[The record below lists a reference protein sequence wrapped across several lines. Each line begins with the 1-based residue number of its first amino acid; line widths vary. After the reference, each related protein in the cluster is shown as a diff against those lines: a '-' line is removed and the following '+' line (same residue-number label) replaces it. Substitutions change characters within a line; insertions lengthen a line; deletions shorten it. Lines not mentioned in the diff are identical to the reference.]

1 MPVVQMEEWLV
12 LLALREGNCT
22 RKTWSMLPS
31 YSVVERIEN
40 CLENGTLNVTLDT
53 HAYSSLV
60 MVVGAFLILVMNEVR
75 STREFSD
82 L

>member
-1 MPVVQMEEWLV
+1 
-12 LLALREGNCT
+12 
-22 RKTWSMLPS
+22 MLPS

-75 STREFSD
+75 STWEFSD

>member
-1 MPVVQMEEWLV
+1 
-12 LLALREGNCT
+12 
-22 RKTWSMLPS
+22 MLPS

-53 HAYSSLV
+53 NTYSSLV